1 MSCNF
6 REQSK
11 IVRTGGIPLWGE
23 PNQTSPLTSP
33 PTQASALASVFGLF
47 ATWGK
52 PEPARITRQ
61 TEAPRTGAKIRGE
74 GGVIAVWYNLR
85 TGWWIPAKFGTEMA
99 NAILFI
105 SYLDKIRLTLTGN
118 LWRAL
123 ACLYS
128 EVRLYKGA
136 RTAAPPQSAASHSTG
151 NISVGVKKVGH
162 SNTRGTVSSFVP
174 FPPKY
179 CCTIVYIFN
188 IFNAD

>member
-1 MSCNF
+1 MFQINNMTQMSCNF
-6 REQSK
+6 REQCK
-11 IVRTGGIPLWGE
+11 IVRMGGIPLWRE

-33 PTQASALASVFGLF
+33 PTQASALA
-47 ATWGK
+47 TWRK
-52 PEPARITRQ
+52 PGSARITRE
-61 TEAPRTGAKIRGE
+61 TEAPRS
-74 GGVIAVWYNLR
+74 GGRAGWCAVWYNLR
-85 TGWWIPAKFGTEMA
+85 MGWWIPAKFGTEMA

-136 RTAAPPQSAASHSTG
+136 RTASPPQSAASHSTG

-162 SNTRGTVSSFVP
+162 SNTRGTVSSLFL